1 MNMKT
6 ILKTSVAAAALM
18 ALSMPAMAT
27 IENGQAKVKL
37 KVYGQVNKAML
48 WGDDGQTSR
57 TMVVDGQGSST
68 RLGFLAEAPV
78 NADFSFGANLEGEWR
93 SNQGNGVAINN
104 GAAQGAGAGNTD
116 NNFPATPA
124 WTERKAEV
132 TMDHKRF
139 GKLSLGQGDE
149 AAESI
154 SEFNLSGAT
163 LIVSPTPATGFLT
176 NTALFNN
183 TTKAYLTTTLGAV
196 FATVDGDRDDRVRYD
211 TPKIMGFTASASF
224 TSGGSASAGLR
235 YDDKIGQFKIQA
247 GIGYVND
254 AGISTIV
261 EDEVM
266 GSIAVLHDS
275 GVNASFTA
283 GVRNHK
289 KSIGTDIATDDAT
302 HIGGSVGYIA
312 KIFGVG
318 PTAFAADVL
327 KSTNINRANTAA
339 TTTEWEVTSYGI
351 GVQQNFADI
360 GTDVYLK
367 YRNFNIDQD
376 VIVGSS
382 IDDVN
387 IVVAGVRVAF

>member
-18 ALSMPAMAT
+18 ALAAPAMAT
-27 IENGQAKVKL
+27 IENGQPKVKL
-37 KVYGQVNKAML
+37 KVYGHVSKAVL

-57 TMVVDGQGSST
+57 TMIVDGQGSST

-93 SNQGNGVAINN
+93 SNQGSGVQINN
-104 GAAQGAGAGNTD
+104 GATQANNAGNTD
-116 NNFPATPA
+116 NNTPATPA

-139 GKLSLGQGDE
+139 GKISLGQGDE

-154 SEFNLSGAT
+154 TELNLSGAT
-163 LIVSPTPATGFLT
+163 LVVGPTAATGFLT

-183 TTKAYLTTTLGAV
+183 TTKAYALTTVGAI
-196 FATVDGDRDDRVRYD
+196 FATIDGDRDDRIRYD
-211 TPKIMGFTASASF
+211 TPNFMGFIGSASF
-224 TSGGSASAGLR
+224 TSGGGAAAALR
-235 YDDKIGQFKIQA
+235 YDGKLGQFKIQA
-247 GIGYVND
+247 GVGYNND
-254 AGISTIV
+254 AGISTTV

-275 GVNASFTA
+275 GLNASFTA

-289 KSIGTDIATDDAT
+289 KTIGTGVAIDDAT

-318 PTAFAADVL
+318 PTAFAVDYYKTENL
-327 KSTNINRANTAA
+327 NRVNTAA
-339 TTTEWEVTSYGI
+339 TTDEWQAAAVGL
-351 GVQQNFADI
+351 GVVQSFSDI
-360 GTDVYLK
+360 GSDVYLL
-367 YRNFNIDQD
+367 YRNMDIDAP
-376 VIVGSS
+376 VGATY
-382 IDDVN
+382 DDVN
-387 IVVAGVRVAF
+387 VVVAGVRVQF